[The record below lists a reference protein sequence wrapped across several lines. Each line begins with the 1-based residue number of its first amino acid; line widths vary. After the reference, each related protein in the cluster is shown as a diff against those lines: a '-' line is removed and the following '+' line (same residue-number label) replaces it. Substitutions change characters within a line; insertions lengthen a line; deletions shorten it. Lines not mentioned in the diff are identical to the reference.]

1 MFNYRFAF
9 AVRVVVS
16 KISHKIFIDPFV
28 FFLFYVNVFFFFILI
43 FKLHTLGT
51 HTLEQKTR
59 GFMETA
65 LPPFIFYYNRN
76 TLKKKEAEHK
86 MCTVYN

>member
-1 MFNYRFAF
+1 MFNYRFA
-9 AVRVVVS
+9 VRVVVVS

-28 FFLFYVNVFFFFILI
+28 FFYVNVFFFFILI

-65 LPPFIFYYNRN
+65 LPPLYFIIIVI
-76 TLKKKEAEHK
+76 L
-86 MCTVYN
+86 